1 MGRNV
6 AATLGSSVAVGL
18 ALITGAYAHDGVK
31 GPHGG
36 AVLEVAGHHV
46 EFVPSATGLTFFLT
60 AEADAPIASSGAK
73 MKALVQEGGKTAQ
86 IELTPVEPNQL
97 AGKLATPLASGA
109 KIVVTGIL
117 SDGHTLQAK
126 FVTP

>member
-1 MGRNV
+1 MGRHV

-18 ALITGAYAHDGVK
+18 ALITGAYAHDGVN

-36 AVLEVAGHHV
+36 VVVDVAGHHV
-46 EFVPSATGLTFFLT
+46 EFVPSATELTFFLT
-60 AEADAPIASSGAK
+60 AEADGPIASSGAK

-109 KIVVTGIL
+109 KIVVTGML